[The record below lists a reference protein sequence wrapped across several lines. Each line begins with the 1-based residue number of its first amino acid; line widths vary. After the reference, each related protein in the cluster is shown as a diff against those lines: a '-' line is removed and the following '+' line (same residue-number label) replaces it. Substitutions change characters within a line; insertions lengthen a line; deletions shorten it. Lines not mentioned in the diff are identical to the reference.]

1 MLVCTAEPTL
11 LCTLLDVTDDAE
23 ANTRQAADLTDAG
36 AKVFQLLDDA
46 VALFLLVMLEG
57 GGAGTAHEFGQ
68 ILTNL
73 FIAYTLFPL
82 VVKVKDVERL
92 R

>member
-1 MLVCTAEPTL
+1 M
-11 LCTLLDVTDDAE
+11 
-23 ANTRQAADLTDAG
+23 QAPDLTDAG